1 MVAKYRVFGR
11 DSRGGTAGSICV
23 WLTAGAVPVRGPA
36 AWANAPGASAK
47 LSAETTKTA
56 LFKVTFFN
64 NDVVLSLDVS
74 LESLIT
80 RMVNNDTVQTC
91 VSNDCAGRTSAAV
104 LKLGTQD

>member
-47 LSAETTKTA
+47 LSAETTKAA
-56 LFKVTFFN
+56 LFRVTIFDN
-64 NDVVLSLDVS
+64 NMVLP
-74 LESLIT
+74 LE
-80 RMVNNDTVQTC
+80 N
-91 VSNDCAGRTSAAV
+91 G
-104 LKLGTQD
+104 